1 MNRAHTNRR
10 WITGLTVASVAGTG
24 GVAFATMNASTHGS
38 AAKITPQAAD
48 TTVTVAPQQYS
59 FQAGAAGQVNL
70 TAAEGELRVDS
81 VLPSAG
87 WSVLSTSGTG
97 THVEL
102 RLGDDTQIIT
112 FTADLVDGQVQA
124 GISAAP
130 VPTLPTTPATEPAT
144 TPAVTPAP
152 QPAVPVVVLSPAT
165 TQPTKAHTSTTSAAG
180 SHEEEGDH
188 DDDEGGSDD

>member
-1 MNRAHTNRR
+1 MNRALTNRR

-24 GVAFATMNASTHGS
+24 GVAFATMNASTNAG
-38 AAKITPQAAD
+38 AAKATPQAAD

-87 WSVLSTSGTG
+87 WSVLATSGSG

-102 RLGDDTQIIT
+102 RLTDTAQIIT

-124 GISAAP
+124 GISATP
-130 VPTLPTTPATEPAT
+130 VPTIPTTPATDPAT
-144 TPAVTPAP
+144 TPAP

-165 TQPTKAHTSTTSAAG
+165 TQPSSSHTSNTSSSG
-180 SHEEEGDH
+180 SHEHEDDDDH